1 MSGHVCALGGHV
13 CALGDHVCTLVGIDF
28 ASVSNDFS
36 IRIWNAPTVWYICD
50 FSFSFYYFFLHVLCI
65 SSIFL
70 YVSVIIL

>member
-13 CALGDHVCTLVGIDF
+13 CALGGHVCTLVGIDF

-36 IRIWNAPTVWYICD
+36 IRIWNAPTVWHICD
-50 FSFSFYYFFLHVLCI
+50 FSFYYFFLHVLCI